1 MKLKTLRVEQLRQF
15 RKPLEITDLQP
26 GLNLFFGPNE
36 SGKSTL
42 VRAIR
47 AAFFERHRSSSVD
60 DLQPW
65 GDSSAAPQVMLDFD
79 CQGKRWRLEK
89 RFLSKK
95 RCDLQIDSQFC
106 NGEEAEEKLAEL
118 LGFQYPGK
126 GASKPAHWGIPGLL
140 WIEQGSGQEIRES
153 VEYAGNHLKS
163 ALGASL
169 GEVASTAG
177 DKLIIEVER
186 HRAELLTAT
195 GRPTGDFARAK
206 DQHEELCD
214 ELQGLDD
221 KIVTYRQQV
230 DRLGELRRLEAEDDA
245 ERPWEI
251 YRQRADKAEK
261 RLTEVDG
268 WVNEQKREQ
277 EALLSCRSAVQLLRD
292 RLEGFEAQAGELRQR
307 EQSREHALA
316 AVEVLKGQQPQ
327 IEQQFIT
334 AREAYEQ
341 ARTTVRLA
349 RQHEQRQ
356 AIEREISQLSKQL
369 QAVVDKL
376 SSARQVQG
384 ELLDLRNQLHAN
396 RIDPVQLKE
405 LKQAQENLA
414 KLQIQQQAVATRL
427 QFDLLPGQSI
437 QLDGQPL
444 SAQGELLLLEAADLQ
459 IAGIGRLRIQPGGED
474 LADLARQQER
484 LQDEMTALLH
494 GMAVD
499 SLIQAEERSAQF
511 KTLQTEIDGKEKL
524 LSSHA
529 PQGVDML
536 VLDEKALQ
544 QQLTEQRDKLRNLP
558 GIEAQTVS
566 LTVADAEEEAV
577 AAQLKAAEKEQGDH
591 ARRLALAE
599 QSLATTDTEL
609 QRLKDELQSPERRQR
624 EEQAGQQLIDLQ
636 ADEERLKRAVEER
649 ARQIAAAQP
658 EILRQDIQRFG
669 ATAEQLEKAARQ
681 RKLELASLQS
691 ALETQGAQGLEEQQA
706 ELAQELARTQRRHAE
721 LKRRAEALD
730 LLLGLLRE
738 KRQALTRRLQAPLQ
752 KHLNR
757 YVQLL
762 FPQAS
767 LEVDENLIPS
777 QLIRT
782 VSQGQEVGAY
792 DALSFGAREQM
803 GLISRLA
810 YADLLKEAGRPTL
823 IILDDALVHSD
834 RTRLDQMKRI
844 LFDAAQRHQILLF
857 TCHPDDWCGLGVVA
871 QNLEKFKL
879 QNLT

>member
-15 RKPLEITDLQP
+15 RKPLEVTDLAP
-26 GLNLFFGPNE
+26 GLNLFCGPNE

-65 GDSSAAPQVMLDFD
+65 GDSSAAPQVMLEFD
-79 CQGKRWRLEK
+79 CQGKRWQLHK
-89 RFLSKK
+89 GFLKQK
-95 RCDLQIDSQFC
+95 RCDLQVDGRQF
-106 NGEEAEEKLAEL
+106 NGDQAEEVLAEL

-140 WIEQGSGQEIRES
+140 WIEQGAGQEVREA
-153 VEYAGNHLKS
+153 VGYAGDHLKS

-169 GEVASTAG
+169 GEVASSAG
-177 DKLIIEVER
+177 DQLISDVER
-186 HRAELLTAT
+186 LRAELLTAT
-195 GRPTGDFARAK
+195 GRPTGDFARTK
-206 DQHEELCD
+206 DQHEKLHG

-230 DRLGELRRLEAEDDA
+230 DRLGELRCLVAKDDA
-245 ERPWEI
+245 ERPWEA
-251 YRQRADKAEK
+251 YRLKAGEAQQQ
-261 RLTEVDG
+261 LDA
-268 WVNEQKREQ
+268 WVAEQQREQ
-277 EALLSCRSAVQLLRD
+277 DALHSCQNTLQLLRAQ
-292 RLEGFEAQAGELRQR
+292 LEGFKAQAGELRQR

-591 ARRLALAE
+591 ASRLALAE
-599 QSLATTDTEL
+599 QSVATTTTEL
-609 QRLKDELQSPERRQR
+609 QRLKDELQSPERQQR

-649 ARQIAAAQP
+649 ARQIAAAHP

-857 TCHPDDWCGLGVVA
+857 TCHPDNWCGLGVVA